1 MMRLIV
7 ASNNNHKVQEIK
19 EILKPLGIEAVS
31 LKEAGISIEIV
42 EDGTTFEENAY
53 KKAKTIYDITKEA
66 VLADDSGLEVYAL
79 NNAPGVYSA
88 RFAGEE
94 CNYKKNNEKLLEL
107 LKDMPDDKR
116 GARFVCTM
124 ILITKEG
131 EVIKSVGTVEGVI
144 SKEPRGTNGFGY
156 DPLFIVPELDK
167 TFAELSEEEK
177 NKISH
182 RARALENLKGLLEDY
197 FNKRA

>member
-1 MMRLIV
+1 MRLIV
-7 ASNNNHKVQEIK
+7 ASNNNHKIHEIK
-19 EILKPLGIEAVS
+19 DILKPFNIDVVS
-31 LKEAGISIEIV
+31 LKEAGINIDIV
-42 EDGTTFEENAY
+42 EDGKTFEENAY
-53 KKAKTIYDITKEA
+53 KKAKTIYDLTNEA

-79 NNAPGVYSA
+79 DNAPGVYSA

-94 CNYKKNNEKLLEL
+94 CNYQKNNEKLLKL
-107 LKDMPDDKR
+107 LENVDDKDR

-131 EVIKSVGTVEGVI
+131 KVIKSVGTIEGVI
-144 SKEPRGTNGFGY
+144 SREMKGNNGFGY
-156 DPLFIVPELDK
+156 DPLFIVPSLNK

-182 RARALENLKGLLEDY
+182 RGRALDNLKKELEAY
-197 FNKRA
+197 FNVRG

>member
-1 MMRLIV
+1 MRLIV
-7 ASNNNHKVQEIK
+7 ASNNNHKVHEIK
-19 EILKPLGIEAVS
+19 DILKPLGLEVVS
-31 LKEAGISIEIV
+31 LKEAGINVDVV
-42 EDGTTFEENAY
+42 EDGKTFEENAY
-53 KKAKTIYDITKEA
+53 KKAKTIHDLTGEA

-94 CNYKKNNEKLLEL
+94 CNYDKNNEKLLKL
-107 LKDMPDDKR
+107 LENVDDKDR

-131 EVIKSVGTVEGVI
+131 EIIKSVGTVEGII
-144 SKEPRGTNGFGY
+144 SRYKRGNNGFGY
-156 DPLFIVPELDK
+156 DPLFIVPEINK
-167 TFAELSEEEK
+167 TFAELSEVEK

-182 RARALENLKGLLEDY
+182 RARALDNLKELLKNY
-197 FNKRA
+197 FDKRS

>member
-1 MMRLIV
+1 MRLIV
-7 ASNNNHKVQEIK
+7 ASNNNHKIHEIK
-19 EILKPLGIEAVS
+19 EILKPFNIDVVS
-31 LKEAGISIEIV
+31 LKEAGINIDIV
-42 EDGTTFEENAY
+42 EDEKTFEENAY
-53 KKAKTIYDITKEA
+53 KKAKTIYDLTNEA

-79 NNAPGVYSA
+79 DNAPGVYSA

-94 CNYKKNNEKLLEL
+94 CNYQKNNEKLLKL
-107 LKDMPDDKR
+107 LENVDDKDR

-131 EVIKSVGTVEGVI
+131 KVIKSVGTIEGVI
-144 SKEPRGTNGFGY
+144 SREMKGNNGFGY
-156 DPLFIVPELDK
+156 DPLFIVPSLNK

-182 RARALENLKGLLEDY
+182 RGRALDNLKKELEAY
-197 FNKRA
+197 FNVRG

>member
-1 MMRLIV
+1 MRLIV

-19 EILKPLGIEAVS
+19 DILKPLGIEVVS
-31 LKEAGISIEIV
+31 LKEAGINIEVV
-42 EDGTTFEENAY
+42 EDGKTFEENAY
-53 KKAKTIYDITKEA
+53 KKAKVIYDLTKEA

-94 CNYKKNNEKLLEL
+94 CNYKKNNEKLLKL
-107 LKDMPDDKR
+107 LEDVPDDKR

-131 EVIKSVGTVEGVI
+131 KIIKSIGTIEGVI
-144 SKEPRGTNGFGY
+144 SRELKGTNGFGY
-156 DPLFIVPELDK
+156 DPLFIVPELNK

-182 RARALENLKGLLEDY
+182 RARALENLKELLRDY
-197 FNKRA
+197 FKERA